1 LVRGFHPQGGVR
13 ESNPLKLASQN
24 PLAGV
29 ADFEQRELDARRAAI
44 DRQDASV
51 RDALLYRGGVVSSFF
66 ITACS
71 LFQSRRTSLARFS
84 LLSEVGAM
92 AAT

>member
-1 LVRGFHPQGGVR
+1 MPSGAVHTNRRPVTRYFPERVYVRLINGSRRRNHPSLFIR
-13 ESNPLKLASQN
+13 ET
-24 PLAGV
+24 
-29 ADFEQRELDARRAAI
+29 
-44 DRQDASV
+44 
-51 RDALLYRGGVVSSFF
+51 LLYRGGVVSSFF